1 MIDDLNV
8 KGKRVLS
15 EKIEKILIIIPVMA
29 VFIFINLII
38 RASKILSIN
47 INVYFEFITI
57 LNVGQ

>member
-38 RASKILSIN
+38 GASKILSIN

-57 LNVGQ
+57 LNVSQ